1 MGEAILFLI
10 YARYKCIYKQSQSL
24 STMPGTYHTLKMIAI
39 KLFIFP
45 AIFQALPIS
54 QKMSSLGP
62 DLKLCSERVR
72 RNDSIAFIFFKFF
85 FDVDNF

>member
-1 MGEAILFLI
+1 MQDINAFIN
-10 YARYKCIYKQSQSL
+10 KQSQTL

-62 DLKLCSERVR
+62 DLRLCSERVR
-72 RNDSIAFIFFKFF
+72 RNDSIAFIFFKAF
-85 FDVDNF
+85 FDGGHF